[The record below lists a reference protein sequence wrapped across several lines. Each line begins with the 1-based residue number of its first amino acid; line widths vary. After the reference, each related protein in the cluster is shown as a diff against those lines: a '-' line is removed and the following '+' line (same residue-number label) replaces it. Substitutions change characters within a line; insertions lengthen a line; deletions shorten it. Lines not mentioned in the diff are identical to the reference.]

1 MKTRKGLRDHDTDEL
16 RKAKR
21 LEPMRK
27 SGKER
32 HALYGR
38 LNDDEEEDLHVRRR
52 SASPPAANR
61 PSTTSTTRKTTN
73 KNPKR

>member
-1 MKTRKGLRDHDTDEL
+1 MKTQKGIREHDADEL

-32 HALYGR
+32 HSLYTQF
-38 LNDDEEEDLHVRRR
+38 DEEEED
-52 SASPPAANR
+52 AAFGYKAKQE
-61 PSTTSTTRKTTN
+61 SVLDYYDDGQE
-73 KNPKR
+73 

>member
-1 MKTRKGLRDHDTDEL
+1 MKTQKGIREHETDEL

-32 HALYGR
+32 HSLYR
-38 LNDDEEEDLHVRRR
+38 SIDEEEEEELMPRRE
-52 SASPPAANR
+52 SLLDYLDDQYEE
-61 PSTTSTTRKTTN
+61 
-73 KNPKR
+73 

>member
-1 MKTRKGLRDHDTDEL
+1 MKTQKGIREHEADEL

-32 HALYGR
+32 HSLYR
-38 LNDDEEEDLHVRRR
+38 SIDEEEEAELMPQRESVLDYLDDQDEE
-52 SASPPAANR
+52 
-61 PSTTSTTRKTTN
+61 
-73 KNPKR
+73 

>member
-1 MKTRKGLRDHDTDEL
+1 MKTQKGIRGHETDEL

-32 HALYGR
+32 HSLYR
-38 LNDDEEEDLHVRRR
+38 SIDEEEEEELMPRRE
-52 SASPPAANR
+52 SVLDYLDDQDEE
-61 PSTTSTTRKTTN
+61 
-73 KNPKR
+73 

>member
-1 MKTRKGLRDHDTDEL
+1 MKTQKGIREHETDEL

-32 HALYGR
+32 HSLYR
-38 LNDDEEEDLHVRRR
+38 SIDEEEEEELMPRRE
-52 SASPPAANR
+52 SILDYLDDQDEE
-61 PSTTSTTRKTTN
+61 
-73 KNPKR
+73 

>member
-1 MKTRKGLRDHDTDEL
+1 MKTQKGIREHEADEL

-32 HALYGR
+32 HSLYR
-38 LNDDEEEDLHVRRR
+38 SIDEEEEEELMPRRE
-52 SASPPAANR
+52 SVLDCLDDQDEE
-61 PSTTSTTRKTTN
+61 
-73 KNPKR
+73 

>member
-1 MKTRKGLRDHDTDEL
+1 MKTQKGIREHDADEL

-32 HALYGR
+32 HSLYTQF
-38 LNDDEEEDLHVRRR
+38 DEEEED
-52 SASPPAANR
+52 AAFGYKAKQE
-61 PSTTSTTRKTTN
+61 SVLDYYDDGEE
-73 KNPKR
+73 